1 MGVRSLYSDVYL
13 ETDKKGK
20 WQRDDYD
27 GPGEG
32 GKKSATNSNADVVVV
47 SYEKGGRERKK
58 KSCRLLICV
67 VLGTF
72 FSLFEFMAN
81 ENQANHTVKWGHCV
95 FIWILCG
102 PFNTTTMC
110 LNIKK
115 GFLYLVSSC

>member
-32 GKKSATNSNADVVVV
+32 GKKPATNSNADVVVV

-72 FSLFEFMAN
+72 F
-81 ENQANHTVKWGHCV
+81 
-95 FIWILCG
+95 
-102 PFNTTTMC
+102 
-110 LNIKK
+110 
-115 GFLYLVSSC
+115 LVV